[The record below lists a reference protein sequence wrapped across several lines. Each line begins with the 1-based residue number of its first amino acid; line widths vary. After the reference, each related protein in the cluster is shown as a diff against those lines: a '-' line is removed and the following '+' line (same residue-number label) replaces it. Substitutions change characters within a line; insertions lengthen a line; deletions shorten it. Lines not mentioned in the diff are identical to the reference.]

1 MQGSFIHQA
10 YKLGISIGH
19 VAIPDCKS
27 GRVENVILLSA
38 LEYSRCCP
46 SDSPFRTEVL
56 ISPAA

>member
-1 MQGSFIHQA
+1 MQGNFINQA

-38 LEYSRCCP
+38 LECSRCP

-56 ISPAA
+56 ISTAA